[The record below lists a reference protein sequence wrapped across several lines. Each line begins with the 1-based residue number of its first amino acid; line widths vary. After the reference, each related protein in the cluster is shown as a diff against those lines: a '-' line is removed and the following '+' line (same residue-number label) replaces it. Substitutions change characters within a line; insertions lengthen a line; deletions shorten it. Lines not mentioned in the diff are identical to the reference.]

1 MPASGRSLASPAR
14 SGGHTDLLK
23 PTLCQAAAP
32 LNHFLLLQHATG
44 FMKPSAPLKS
54 ENYLGFF
61 LLLLALM
68 AFALLV
74 KSCNIARSDSSAPS
88 RPAAAAANHGCQR

>member
-1 MPASGRSLASPAR
+1 
-14 SGGHTDLLK
+14 
-23 PTLCQAAAP
+23 
-32 LNHFLLLQHATG
+32 
-44 FMKPSAPLKS
+44 MKPSAPLKS

-88 RPAAAAANHGCQR
+88 RPAAAAASHGCQR